1 MIVADQPTVESPPWT
16 SIFLPKPKPVEP
28 EPQPREAA
36 QPRRAQAPETVDT
49 LVPVPPI
56 SDSVV
61 ARGPEAPDPLP
72 TPPGPYIDLARP
84 APPPLVT
91 PQVHPRFPH
100 LFPPDLPLTQP
111 RAGIQ

>member
-36 QPRRAQAPETVDT
+36 QPRSAQATETVDT

-61 ARGPEAPDPLP
+61 ARGPVVPDPLP
-72 TPPGPYIDLARP
+72 LPPGPSIDIARP
-84 APPPLVT
+84 EPPAPLT
-91 PQVHPRFPH
+91 PQEIG
-100 LFPPDLPLTQP
+100 
-111 RAGIQ
+111 RASCRERVCRSV

>member
-1 MIVADQPTVESPPWT
+1 MVGADQPTVESPPWT

-36 QPRRAQAPETVDT
+36 QPRSAQATETVDT

-61 ARGPEAPDPLP
+61 ARGPVVPIRCRCRRD
-72 TPPGPYIDLARP
+72 RP
-84 APPPLVT
+84 ST
-91 PQVHPRFPH
+91 SPRSEEHTSELQSLMRISYAVFC
-100 LFPPDLPLTQP
+100 LNKKTT
-111 RAGIQ
+111 ITI